1 MVTDRLNPR
10 CIKAFILGCKFPEVQ
25 PLEFVVYDVD
35 SVYVAAAESRNAMIR
50 VDGRRRRRRGGRF
63 GGS

>member
-1 MVTDRLNPR
+1 MTDSLNPR
-10 CIKAFILGCKFPEVQ
+10 CIKAFILGYKFPEVQ
-25 PLEFVVYDVD
+25 PLKFVDVYDVD

-50 VDGRRRRRRGGRF
+50 VDGRRRRGGRF

>member
-10 CIKAFILGCKFPEVQ
+10 CIKAFILGYKFPEVQ
-25 PLEFVVYDVD
+25 PLKFVDVYDVD

-50 VDGRRRRRRGGRF
+50 VDGRRRRGGRF